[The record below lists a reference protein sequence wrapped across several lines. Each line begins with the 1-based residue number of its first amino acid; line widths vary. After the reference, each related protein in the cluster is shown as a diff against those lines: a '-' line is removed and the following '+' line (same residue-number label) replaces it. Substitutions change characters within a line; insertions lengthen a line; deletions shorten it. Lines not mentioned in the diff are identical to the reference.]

1 MRLRPVFAAVTLPA
15 LIVSV
20 LVSSRAAGAQ
30 ERAPPGADGTVRLVG
45 TVVDRLSGEPVPL
58 ASVEIAGPESAGSA
72 REPVWT
78 GLADGRGGFLTDPLV
93 PGTYELRVAGRL
105 FSPVSHLLL
114 LGEPGVVDLRIE
126 MVGARYEL
134 EPVIAAAR
142 RENLLERAG
151 FYDRQITSGGTAVDR
166 EEIEVRDPHLVSDLL
181 REFPGV
187 QLRTG
192 GELGQ
197 GADVRLRG
205 GCRPLYVLDGV
216 VLTGA
221 GSLDEI
227 VSVVDVEGMEVHHQA
242 SVPIEYRS
250 LTNCGVIMLW
260 TRDPGVPV
268 RHDFSWRQAIW
279 AGFAILTLIGAG

>member
-1 MRLRPVFAAVTLPA
+1 MSLRPVFPAVTLQA
-15 LIVSV
+15 LLFSV
-20 LVSSRAAGAQ
+20 LVSSPVAGAQ
-30 ERAPPGADGTVRLVG
+30 ERAAPGADGTVRLVG

-58 ASVEIAGPESAGSA
+58 VSVEIAGPGSPH
-72 REPVWT
+72 EPVWT
-78 GLADGRGGFLTDPLV
+78 GLADGRGGFLTDPLG

-114 LGEPGVVDLRIE
+114 LEEPGVVDLRIE
-126 MVGARYEL
+126 MVRARYEL
-134 EPVIAAAR
+134 EPVVAAAR

-192 GELGQ
+192 GELGE

-227 VSVVDVEGMEVHHQA
+227 ASVVDVEGMEVHHQA

>member
-1 MRLRPVFAAVTLPA
+1 MSLRPVFPAVTLPA
-15 LIVSV
+15 VLFSV
-20 LVSSRAAGAQ
+20 LVSSPVAGAQ
-30 ERAPPGADGTVRLVG
+30 ERAEPGAGGSVRLVG
-45 TVVDRLSGEPVPL
+45 TVVDRVSGEPVPL
-58 ASVEIAGPESAGSA
+58 VSVEIAVPASP

-78 GLADGRGGFLTDPLV
+78 GLVDGRGEFLTDPLV
-93 PGTYELRVAGRL
+93 PGSYELRVAGRL
-105 FSPVSHLLL
+105 FSPVSHPLLL
-114 LGEPGVVDLRIE
+114 EEPGVVDLRIE
-126 MVGARYEL
+126 MVRAPYEL
-134 EPVIAAAR
+134 ESVVAAAR
-142 RENLLERAG
+142 RQNLLERAG
-151 FYDRQITSGGTAVDR
+151 FYDRQLTSGGAAVDR
-166 EEIEVRDPHLVSDLL
+166 GEIEALDPHLVSDLL
-181 REFPGV
+181 RGFPGV

-192 GELGQ
+192 GELGL
-197 GADVRLRG
+197 GAEVRLRG

-268 RHDFSWRQAIW
+268 RHDFSWLQAIW

>member
-1 MRLRPVFAAVTLPA
+1 MSLRPVVPAVTLPV
-15 LIVSV
+15 LLFSV
-20 LVSSRAAGAQ
+20 LVSSPAVCAQ
-30 ERAPPGADGTVRLVG
+30 ERTEPGADRSVRLVG
-45 TVVDRLSGEPVPL
+45 TVVDRVSGEPVPL
-58 ASVEIAGPESAGSA
+58 VSVQVAGPESPD
-72 REPVWT
+72 EPVWT

-114 LGEPGVVDLRIE
+114 LEEPGVVDLRIE
-126 MVGARYEL
+126 MVRARYEL
-134 EPVIAAAR
+134 EPVVGAAR
-142 RENLLERAG
+142 RQNLLERAG
-151 FYDRQITSGGTAVDR
+151 FYDRQLSSGGAAVDR
-166 EEIEVRDPHLVSDLL
+166 DEIEVRDPHLVSDLL

-192 GELGQ
+192 GEVGQ

-205 GCRPLYVLDGV
+205 GCMPLYVLDGV

-268 RHDFSWRQAIW
+268 RHEFSWLQVIW

>member
-1 MRLRPVFAAVTLPA
+1 MSLRSVFPAVTLPA
-15 LIVSV
+15 LLFSV
-20 LVSSRAAGAQ
+20 LLSCRAAGAQ
-30 ERAPPGADGTVRLVG
+30 ERTAPGAAGTVRLVG

-58 ASVEIAGPESAGSA
+58 VSVEIAAPGSPHQ
-72 REPVWT
+72 PVWT
-78 GLADGRGGFLTDPLV
+78 GLADGRGGFLTDPLG
-93 PGTYELRVAGRL
+93 PGAYELRVAGRL
-105 FSPVSHLLL
+105 FSPLSHLLL
-114 LGEPGVVDLRIE
+114 LEEPGVVDLRIE
-126 MVGARYEL
+126 MVRARYEL
-134 EPVIAAAR
+134 QPVIAAAR

-166 EEIEVRDPHLVSDLL
+166 GEIEVRDPHLVSDLL

-197 GADVRLRG
+197 GADIRLRG

-268 RHDFSWRQAIW
+268 RHEFSWRQAIW

>member
-1 MRLRPVFAAVTLPA
+1 MSLRPAVPAVVLPA
-15 LIVSV
+15 LLCS
-20 LVSSRAAGAQ
+20 LLASSRPAGAQ
-30 ERAPPGADGTVRLVG
+30 ERAEPGAGGSVRLVG
-45 TVVDRLSGEPVPL
+45 TVVDRVSGEPLPL
-58 ASVEIAGPESAGSA
+58 VSVEIAGPGSPG
-72 REPVWT
+72 EPVWT

-93 PGTYELRVAGRL
+93 PGTYELRAAGRL
-105 FSPVSHLLL
+105 FSPLSHLLL
-114 LGEPGVVDLRIE
+114 LEDPGVVDLRIE
-126 MVGARYEL
+126 MVRARYEL
-134 EPVIAAAR
+134 EPVVAAAR
-142 RENLLERAG
+142 RETLLERAG
-151 FYDRQITSGGTAVDR
+151 FYDRQLTSGGAAVDR
-166 EEIEVRDPHLVSDLL
+166 DEIEVRDPHLVSDLL

-192 GELGQ
+192 GEVGR

-205 GCRPLYVLDGV
+205 GCRPLYVLDGA

-268 RHDFSWRQAIW
+268 RHEFSWLQAIW

>member
-15 LIVSV
+15 LVVSV

-30 ERAPPGADGTVRLVG
+30 ERAAPGADGTVRLVG

-58 ASVEIAGPESAGSA
+58 ASVEIAGPESA
-72 REPVWT
+72 RESVWT
-78 GLADGRGGFLTDPLV
+78 GLADGRGEFLTDPLA

-105 FSPVSHLLL
+105 FSPVSDLLL
-114 LGEPGVVDLRIE
+114 LEEPGVVDLRIE
-126 MVGARYEL
+126 MVRARYEL

-166 EEIEVRDPHLVSDLL
+166 EAIEVRDPHLVSDLL

-192 GELGQ
+192 GELGR

-205 GCRPLYVLDGV
+205 GCRSLYVLDGV

-227 VSVVDVEGMEVHHQA
+227 VSVVDVEGMEVHQQA

-268 RHDFSWRQAIW
+268 RHEFSWRQAIW
-279 AGFAILTLIGAG
+279 AGFAILTLVGAG

>member
-15 LIVSV
+15 LVVSV
-20 LVSSRAAGAQ
+20 LVSSRAAEAQ
-30 ERAPPGADGTVRLVG
+30 ERAAPGADGTVRLVG

-58 ASVEIAGPESAGSA
+58 ASVEIAGPESA
-72 REPVWT
+72 RESVWT

-105 FSPVSHLLL
+105 FSPVSDLLL
-114 LGEPGVVDLRIE
+114 LEEPGVVDLRIE
-126 MVGARYEL
+126 MVRARYEL

-151 FYDRQITSGGTAVDR
+151 FYDRQITSGRTAVDR
-166 EEIEVRDPHLVSDLL
+166 EAIEVRDPHLVSDLL

-192 GELGQ
+192 GELGR

-227 VSVVDVEGMEVHHQA
+227 VSVVDVEGMEVHQQA

-268 RHDFSWRQAIW
+268 RHEFSWRQAIW

>member
-1 MRLRPVFAAVTLPA
+1 MSLRPVFPAVTLPA
-15 LIVSV
+15 LLFSV
-20 LVSSRAAGAQ
+20 FVSSRAAGAQ
-30 ERAPPGADGTVRLVG
+30 ERAVPGADGSVRLVG
-45 TVVDRLSGEPVPL
+45 TVVDRVSGEPVPL
-58 ASVEIAGPESAGSA
+58 ASVEIAGPESA
-72 REPVWT
+72 REPLWT
-78 GLADGRGGFLTDPLV
+78 GLADGRGGFLTDPLD
-93 PGTYELRVAGRL
+93 PGTYELRVAGSL

-114 LGEPGVVDLRIE
+114 LEEPGVVDLRIE
-126 MVGARYEL
+126 MVRARYEL

-151 FYDRQITSGGTAVDR
+151 FYDRQITSGGTGVDR

-227 VSVVDVEGMEVHHQA
+227 ASVVDVEGMEVHHQA

-268 RHDFSWRQAIW
+268 RHEFSWRQAIW

>member
-1 MRLRPVFAAVTLPA
+1 MSLRPVFPAVTLPA
-15 LIVSV
+15 LLFSV

-30 ERAPPGADGTVRLVG
+30 ERAAPGAAGTVRLVG

-58 ASVEIAGPESAGSA
+58 VSVEIAGPGSP

-78 GLADGRGGFLTDPLV
+78 GLADGRGGFLTDPLG

-105 FSPVSHLLL
+105 FSPLSHLLL
-114 LGEPGVVDLRIE
+114 LEEPGVVDLRIE
-126 MVGARYEL
+126 MVRARYEL
-134 EPVIAAAR
+134 QPVIAAAR

-166 EEIEVRDPHLVSDLL
+166 EEIEERDPHLVSDLL

-192 GELGQ
+192 GELGE

-268 RHDFSWRQAIW
+268 RHEFSWRQAIW

>member
-1 MRLRPVFAAVTLPA
+1 MSLRPVFPAVALPA
-15 LIVSV
+15 LLFSA

-30 ERAPPGADGTVRLVG
+30 ERAEPGAGGSVRLVG
-45 TVVDRLSGEPVPL
+45 TVVDRVSGEPAPL
-58 ASVEIAGPESAGSA
+58 VSVEIAGPGLPG
-72 REPVWT
+72 EPVWT

-93 PGTYELRVAGRL
+93 PGPYELRVAGRL
-105 FSPVSHLLL
+105 FTPVSHLLL
-114 LGEPGVVDLRIE
+114 LEEPGVVDLRVE
-126 MVGARYEL
+126 MVRARYEL
-134 EPVIAAAR
+134 EPVVAAALR
-142 RENLLERAG
+142 RNLLERAG
-151 FYDRQITSGGTAVDR
+151 FYDRRLTSGGAAVDR
-166 EEIEVRDPHLVSDLL
+166 DEIEVRDPHLVSDLL

-187 QLRTG
+187 QIRAG
-192 GELGQ
+192 GEVGR
-197 GADVRLRG
+197 GADVHLRG
-205 GCRPLYVLDGV
+205 GCRPAYVLDGV

-268 RHDFSWRQAIW
+268 RHEFSWPQVIW